1 MISDKM
7 KVLVSNSSIIRSMF
21 EEGKR
26 LASIYGAENVFDF
39 SLGNPNVEPP
49 KEVKDEILKILSEED
64 PNLVHGYMSNSG
76 YDDVR
81 EKIANYINKLYN
93 LKLSFNNIVMT
104 CGAAGG
110 LNIILKTILNPGDEV
125 LTFSPFFGEYN
136 NYVKNFDGVLV
147 PVQSEEGTFQPNL
160 RLLEESIN
168 EKTKALII
176 NSPNNP
182 TGVIYTEESIKG
194 IAKVLEK
201 KQKELG
207 ISIYLISDEPYRELV
222 YDNKEVPYILKYYTN
237 AFVGYSYSKS
247 LSLPGERIGYIAV
260 NPEME
265 DIDEVMDALNTANRI
280 LGFVNA
286 PSLFQRV
293 IGRTLGSEVDV
304 NIYKKNR
311 DLLYN
316 HLISLGFECV
326 NPDGAFYLFP
336 KSLIEDDKKFV
347 EMGKKYNLIMVP
359 GSSFGK
365 KGYVRLAYCI
375 NYKIIESSLNSFTK
389 LAEECKKINNK

>member
-194 IAKVLEK
+194 IAKVLE
-201 KQKELG
+201 
-207 ISIYLISDEPYRELV
+207 
-222 YDNKEVPYILKYYTN
+222 N
-237 AFVGYSYSKS
+237 
-247 LSLPGERIGYIAV
+247 
-260 NPEME
+260 
-265 DIDEVMDALNTANRI
+265 
-280 LGFVNA
+280 
-286 PSLFQRV
+286 
-293 IGRTLGSEVDV
+293 
-304 NIYKKNR
+304 
-311 DLLYN
+311 
-316 HLISLGFECV
+316 
-326 NPDGAFYLFP
+326 
-336 KSLIEDDKKFV
+336 
-347 EMGKKYNLIMVP
+347 
-359 GSSFGK
+359 
-365 KGYVRLAYCI
+365 
-375 NYKIIESSLNSFTK
+375 
-389 LAEECKKINNK
+389 

>member
-1 MISDKM
+1 MISEKM
-7 KVLVSNSSIIRSMF
+7 KILVSNSSVIRSMF
-21 EEGKR
+21 EEGKK
-26 LASIYGAENVFDF
+26 LASIYGEENVYDF
-39 SLGNPNVEPP
+39 SIGNPNVEPP
-49 KEVKDEILKILSEED
+49 KEVKEEIIRILSEEE

-81 EKIANYINKLYN
+81 GNIANYINKLYKTN
-93 LKLSFNNIVMT
+93 LSFNNIVMT

-110 LNIILKTILNPGDEV
+110 LNVILKTLLNPGEEV
-125 LTFSPFFGEYN
+125 ITFSPFFGEYN

-147 PVQSEEGTFQPNL
+147 PIQSEEGTFQPNL
-160 RLLEESIN
+160 KLLEESIN

-182 TGVIYTEESIKG
+182 TGVIYTEDSIKG
-194 IAKVLEK
+194 IAEVLER

-207 ISIYLISDEPYRELV
+207 TSIYLISDEPYRELV
-222 YDNKEVPYILKYYTN
+222 YDDIEVPYILKYYKN

-265 DIDEVMDALNTANRI
+265 DIEDVMDALNTANRI

-365 KGYVRLAYCI
+365 SGYVRLAYCI
-375 NYKIIESSLNSFTK
+375 SYKTIENSLDSFTK
-389 LAEECKKINNK
+389 LAADCKKLNNK